1 MKFFSYFKESYV
13 ELKKVVWPSW
23 DSVKSNTLVVVVSVL
38 SAAFILGFVDMF
50 IVKILNFVIQF

>member
-23 DSVKSNTLVVVVSVL
+23 ESVKSNTVVVVVSVL
-38 SAAFILGFVDMF
+38 VAAIVLGFVDMF
-50 IVKILNFVIQF
+50 ITEIFKIII

>member
-23 DSVKSNTLVVVVSVL
+23 ESVKSNTVVVVVSVL
-38 SAAFILGFVDMF
+38 VAAVVLGFVDMF
-50 IVKILNFVIQF
+50 ITEIFKIII